1 MDSNKQHNNEE
12 YFNKVVTAS
21 LRIGF
26 VAMLFVLSYVI
37 LKPFLIMVVWSIII
51 AVGIYPLFQKLSKK
65 LGNKGKL
72 AATILVVSA
81 LAIIIVPSVLMLSS
95 TVESVKNLEESFAS
109 GTFTIPPP
117 PPDVAEW
124 PVIGKSVHS
133 IWSGASSNLEE
144 TLVTY
149 APQIK
154 EFAPKLLNS
163 VAGLGG
169 TILLTIISIIIAGAL
184 LLQAEPA
191 ERTTHKIFKLLIG
204 KDEKEITELSKLTIR
219 SVVQG
224 ILGIAIIQSVAA
236 GILMLAFGIPGA
248 GLWAL
253 MVLFLAIVQLPPT
266 IVLLPVGIYAFSIM
280 DTTVAVIFLILAL
293 IVSIADTFLKPLLL
307 GRGVDVPM
315 LVILLGAI
323 GGMIA
328 FGILGLFIGAVILA
342 IAYKVFQALIDNTV
356 WIK

>member
-1 MDSNKQHNNEE
+1 MDEIKQNGNEE

-26 VAMLFVLSYVI
+26 VALLFLLSYVI
-37 LKPFLIMVVWSIII
+37 LKPFLLMVIWSIII
-51 AVGIYPLFQKLSKK
+51 AVGIYPMFEKLSKK
-65 LGNKGKL
+65 LGNKKKL
-72 AATILVVSA
+72 TSTLLVLVA
-81 LAIIIVPSVLMLSS
+81 LAVIIIPSVLMLSS
-95 TVESVKNLEESFAS
+95 TVDSIQNLQKNFEA
-109 GTFTIPPP
+109 GTLQIPPP

-124 PVIGKSVHS
+124 PIIGKSAYD
-133 IWSGASSNLEE
+133 IWAGAADNLEK
-144 TLVTY
+144 TLVKY

-154 EFAPKLLNS
+154 EFVPGLLNS
-163 VAGLGG
+163 VAGMGG
-169 TILLTIISIIIAGAL
+169 TIFLTIISIIIAGVL

-191 ERTTHKIFKLLIG
+191 ERTTHKIFRLLIG
-204 KDEKEITELSKLTIR
+204 KDGEEITNLSKLTIR

-253 MVLFLAIVQLPPT
+253 LVLFLAIVQLPPT

-280 DTTVAVIFLILAL
+280 DTTPAVIFLILAL
-293 IVSIADTFLKPLLL
+293 VVSVADTFLKPLLL

-315 LVILLGAI
+315 LVVLLGAI

-342 IAYKVFQALIDNTV
+342 IAYKVFQALIDETI